1 MHFLDKFE
9 EGHEHTGVQCD
20 MYEIEKIGAHDEA
33 IETEIYANVLWQ
45 ELQQVADQ
53 DRLLDG
59 QEQMED
65 QHTEA
70 EMIPAQDKISILI
83 RD

>member
-1 MHFLDKFE
+1 M
-9 EGHEHTGVQCD
+9 
-20 MYEIEKIGAHDEA
+20 
-33 IETEIYANVLWQ
+33 EIYANVLWQ

-70 EMIPAQDKISILI
+70 EMNSGPGQNQHPNT
-83 RD
+83 